1 MEYIVLGD
9 NDVAVPSEFFKA
21 VAVFYDDGA
30 GNEEVRFHGW
40 IMENRS
46 DIPDAPLQSFQKSK
60 DDISSSSGLI
70 LFQDTKFSYENDLL
84 CQGDS
89 PK

>member
-9 NDVAVPSEFFKA
+9 NDVAVPPEFFKA
-21 VAVFYDDGA
+21 VAVFYDDDD

-46 DIPDAPLQSFQKSK
+46 GSRMRLF
-60 DDISSSSGLI
+60 I
-70 LFQDTKFSYENDLL
+70 LFNSQRTTF
-84 CQGDS
+84 QVQVV
-89 PK
+89 